1 MRNDDNKINE
11 IIEEAGW
18 RSRQRARLSGMS
30 RATKQAVGDVATA
43 ISGTP
48 PASDAGWRGKYAL
61 GKQDRILN
69 TLSKDI
75 IRDLTKLGLLPKN
88 GSPVQPDQLKK
99 MLNGFLSNYTG
110 VGRNQTSSSQT
121 NTQQNTTP
129 SVPSTPASVPSTPAS
144 VPSSQASTPSVPPS
158 IPSTP
163 ASAPSSPLKPV
174 STSSTTT
181 TTSTPSVPASVS
193 STPASTTSTSSGK
206 TKLPPATG
214 RSSIPLSQ
222 RPSTPSTPAASTTLP
237 TDQRIPN
244 GATIKFKNGT
254 VCQYDSSD
262 DKWHIQSKDGGYL
275 NQTPIDSDEL
285 QTKISN
291 AWRKERD
298 KAKTTSTTPAE
309 STPATPSAPE
319 ASTPSA
325 TSTPDSSSISAPAD
339 SDELDADIP
348 DGATIKDKNNTT
360 YEYDSEDKKWW
371 IPSGKGGSLNAIPND
386 RPQLQ
391 DFISSAWQKQN
402 KKQKKKAKEESEKL
416 PAFESFKNFFLNKN

>member
-18 RSRQRARLSGMS
+18 RSRQRARLSGIS

-110 VGRNQTSSSQT
+110 VGRNQNSSSQT

-129 SVPSTPASVPSTPAS
+129 SVPSTPASVPS
-144 VPSSQASTPSVPPS
+144 SQTSTPSVPPS

-163 ASAPSSPLKPV
+163 ASAPSSPLRPV

-206 TKLPPATG
+206 TKLPPSTG

-222 RPSTPSTPAASTTLP
+222 RPSTPSTPAASTP
-237 TDQRIPN
+237 
-244 GATIKFKNGT
+244 
-254 VCQYDSSD
+254 
-262 DKWHIQSKDGGYL
+262 
-275 NQTPIDSDEL
+275 
-285 QTKISN
+285 
-291 AWRKERD
+291 
-298 KAKTTSTTPAE
+298 ST
-309 STPATPSAPE
+309 STPA
-319 ASTPSA
+319 ASTPSTSTPTA
-325 TSTPDSSSISAPAD
+325 SAPSTPDSSSTSTPAD
-339 SDELDADIP
+339 VDEPDEDIP

-360 YEYDSEDKKWW
+360 YEYYADDKKWG
-371 IPSGKGGSLNAIPND
+371 IPSRKGASLGDIPND
-386 RPQLQ
+386 RPELQ
-391 DFISSAWQKQN
+391 DFISKAWQKQN
-402 KKQKKKAKEESEKL
+402 KNQKKKAKEEAERL
-416 PAFESFKNFFLNKN
+416 PAFESFKSFFLNKN

>member
-30 RATKQAVGDVATA
+30 RATKQAIGDVATA
-43 ISGTP
+43 ISGTQ

-110 VGRNQTSSSQT
+110 VGRNQTSPTQP
-121 NTQQNTTP
+121 NTPQVPQ
-129 SVPSTPASVPSTPAS
+129 SFAPSTPAAS
-144 VPSSQASTPSVPPS
+144 A
-158 IPSTP
+158 PSTP
-163 ASAPSSPLKPV
+163 ASAPSAPLKPV

-181 TTSTPSVPASVS
+181 TTSMPSA
-193 STPASTTSTSSGK
+193 PASTNTSTGSGK
-206 TKLPPATG
+206 TKLPPPSG

-222 RPSTPSTPAASTTLP
+222 RPSTPSTPPQSAASTPSVPASNTP
-237 TDQRIPN
+237 TVGQRIPN

-262 DKWHIQSKDGGYL
+262 DKWYIQSKDGGYL
-275 NQTPIDSDEL
+275 NQTPIDSVDL
-285 QTKISN
+285 QAQISN
-291 AWRKERD
+291 AWRKEKG
-298 KAKTTSTTPAE
+298 KAKAASTTPAE

-325 TSTPDSSSISAPAD
+325 TEASTPSTPSEPDSSSTSTPAD
-339 SDELDADIP
+339 ADEPDEDIP

>member
-30 RATKQAVGDVATA
+30 RATKQAIGDVATA
-43 ISGTP
+43 ISGTQ

-110 VGRNQTSSSQT
+110 VGRNQTSPTQP
-121 NTQQNTTP
+121 NTPQAPQSFAPSTP
-129 SVPSTPASVPSTPAS
+129 AASVPSTPAASVPSTPAS
-144 VPSSQASTPSVPPS
+144 AT
-158 IPSTP
+158 
-163 ASAPSSPLKPV
+163 SSPLKPV
-174 STSSTTT
+174 SASSTTT
-181 TTSTPSVPASVS
+181 TTSMQSAPTSTTPS
-193 STPASTTSTSSGK
+193 SSGK
-206 TKLPPATG
+206 TKLPPV
-214 RSSIPLSQ
+214 RSGSSLPFSQ
-222 RPSTPSTPAASTTLP
+222 RPSTPSTPP
-237 TDQRIPN
+237 
-244 GATIKFKNGT
+244 
-254 VCQYDSSD
+254 
-262 DKWHIQSKDGGYL
+262 QS
-275 NQTPIDSDEL
+275 
-285 QTKISN
+285 
-291 AWRKERD
+291 A
-298 KAKTTSTTPAE
+298 
-309 STPATPSAPE
+309 
-319 ASTPSA
+319 ASTPSVPA
-325 TSTPDSSSISAPAD
+325 SSTTSSSSTPPAPSTPPSAPPSPAASTPSTPSEPDSSSTSTPAD
-339 SDELDADIP
+339 ADEPDEDIP

>member
-30 RATKQAVGDVATA
+30 RATKQAIGDVATA
-43 ISGTP
+43 ISGTQ

-110 VGRNQTSSSQT
+110 VGRNQTSPNQP
-121 NTQQNTTP
+121 NTPQAPQ
-129 SVPSTPASVPSTPAS
+129 SFAPSTPASAPSTPAS
-144 VPSSQASTPSVPPS
+144 APSTPAASA
-158 IPSTP
+158 PSTP

-181 TTSTPSVPASVS
+181 TTSMPSVPASTT
-193 STPASTTSTSSGK
+193 STPASTNTTTSSGK
-206 TKLPPATG
+206 TKLPPPSG

-222 RPSTPSTPAASTTLP
+222 RPSTPSVPASNTPPADES
-237 TDQRIPN
+237 IPN

-262 DKWHIQSKDGGYL
+262 DKWYIQAKEGGYL
-275 NQTPIDSDEL
+275 NQTPIDSAEL
-285 QTKISN
+285 QSKISN
-291 AWRKERD
+291 DWRTQ
-298 KAKTTSTTPAE
+298 KAKAKAASTTPAE
-309 STPATPSAPE
+309 STPSTPE
-319 ASTPSA
+319 ASTPTSA
-325 TSTPDSSSISAPAD
+325 PSEPDSSSTSTPAD
-339 SDELDADIP
+339 VDEPDEDIP
-348 DGATIKDKNNTT
+348 DDATITDKAGNTYIYS
-360 YEYDSEDKKWW
+360 YETPGLKGFPTKWYIKQKSGNP
-371 IPSGKGGSLNAIPND
+371 IPFPEKMERPELQNYLSNAW
-386 RPQLQ
+386 RE
-391 DFISSAWQKQN
+391 QN
-402 KKQKKKAKEESEKL
+402 KKRKKKEKEESEKL